1 MPITCASRS
10 FPLVLLVLSS
20 TALAGWSKAGDSSAQ
35 FIGSGP
41 AGFKITGK
49 TQTVD
54 VKDDGKALIITVSLK
69 DLETGIGLR
78 DRHMRDKYLEVDKF
92 PDATLSVPLDALE
105 VPADGQT
112 VEAEAKGTFSL
123 HGQTQEVAFTYK
135 ATNVKGTFTV
145 EGQAPINFKAFGIN
159 VPSYMG
165 ITVKPD
171 LTVTTRFVARNDSV
185 RSSK

>member
-1 MPITCASRS
+1 MPITRALRS
-10 FPLVLLVLSS
+10 LPLVLFAFSG
-20 TALAGWSKAGDSSAQ
+20 TALAGWSKAGESTADFS
-35 FIGSGP
+35 GSGP

-54 VKDDGKALIITVSLK
+54 VKDDGKALTVTVSLK

-92 PDATLSVPLDALE
+92 PDATLSVPLDALK
-105 VPADGQT
+105 VPADGQV

-123 HGQTQEVAFTYK
+123 HGQTKEVSFTYK
-135 ATNVKGTFTV
+135 ATNAKGTFTV
-145 EGQAPINFKAFGIN
+145 EGQAPINYRDFGIN

-171 LTVTTRFVARNDSV
+171 LTVTTRFVAKKN
-185 RSSK
+185 